1 MLYFF
6 SLLTSHA
13 NFIHVYS
20 NESLTI
26 ERVYLFLYSF
36 FKIIRLR
43 YQSINRRIRRNALH
57 ALRRKCTIYPCVQAI
72 SMHASR
78 PTYVRVT
85 GARKKGVGYATAVS
99 PQGVRVLLDSTNPR
113 TLAPHNPRSTPLF
126 HAPSLSLF
134 PSFHPLLQNP
144 TSLCLPSFATRLL
157 RMDFSYHFFFFPP
170 FFCPSLFPSFPLVDF
185 LVSFLDWN
193 LRLLIFSSLD
203 IIAKI
208 NIYGYINFIFYIF
221 FS

>member
-113 TLAPHNPRSTPLF
+113 TLAPHNPRSTPPF

-157 RMDFSYHFFFFPP
+157 RMDFSYHFFFPP
-170 FFCPSLFPSFPLVDF
+170 IF
-185 LVSFLDWN
+185 LPIALSILSSRRLSRLSFLDWN